1 MRKRNLAIPTAAIA
15 ALSFAAV
22 APAVAQTP
30 ASETTISGSA
40 KVSPSKAGTKK
51 KPKSVGLNVNMKW
64 STTGADGENKP
75 VVDKVVIDFPKGSLY
90 NGGKVAKCTAVQLQR
105 KTPKQACPK
114 AIMGDGSG
122 SAWADTAEAG
132 PKFTL
137 VNGGAKQV
145 FLYTTLQNPAA
156 VSAAVPGSV
165 VKRAGGYR
173 LTLVV
178 PQSLKEVASTPISLR
193 SVNVK
198 TNAAAKKA
206 GWLQTTSCPKSK
218 KWDFKVQ
225 SFQDSSFQPATG
237 VATFSSSVKCS

>member
-30 ASETTISGSA
+30 AAETTLSGSA
-40 KVSPSKAGTKK
+40 TVSPSKAGTKK
-51 KPKSVGLNVNMKW
+51 KPKTVGLNVNMKW
-64 STTGADGENKP
+64 QTSGPDGENKP
-75 VVDKVVIDFPKGSLY
+75 VVQKVVIDFPKGSLY
-90 NGGKVAKCTAVQLQR
+90 NGGKVAKCTAAQLQR
-105 KTPKQACPK
+105 SLPQKACPK
-114 AIMGDGSG
+114 AIMGSGTG

-145 FLYTTLQNPAA
+145 FLYTTLQNPAS
-156 VSAAVPGSV
+156 VAAPVPGSV
-165 VKRAGGYR
+165 VKRNGGYR

-178 PQSLKEVASTPISLR
+178 PQSLKVVAGTPISLR

-206 GWLQTTSCPKSK
+206 GWLQTTSCPSSK
-218 KWDFKVQ
+218 KWAFDVE
-225 SFQDSSFQPATG
+225 SFQDTTASAK
-237 VATFSSSVKCS
+237 FSSSVKCS